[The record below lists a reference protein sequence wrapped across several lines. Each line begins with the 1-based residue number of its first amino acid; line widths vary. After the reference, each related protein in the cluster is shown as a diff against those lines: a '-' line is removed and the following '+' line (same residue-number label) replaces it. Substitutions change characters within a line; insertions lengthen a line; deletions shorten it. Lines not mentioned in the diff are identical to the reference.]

1 MKGNYNGS
9 ISNYSIIYTNK
20 INNFTLNYLISEQ
33 YNTHLIMKSST
44 SAKTP
49 ESELSSLSK
58 KNKMMREREGR
69 GK

>member
-20 INNFTLNYLISEQ
+20 INNFTLNYFISEQ

-44 SAKTP
+44 GAKTP
-49 ESELSSLSK
+49 ENEL
-58 KNKMMREREGR
+58 
-69 GK
+69 